1 MPRHRLC
8 SALPWQATL
17 AATRGMVVQ
26 DQILVYPNATHAQLV
41 ATVKAIQRRH
51 RPDAILW

>member
-1 MPRHRLC
+1 
-8 SALPWQATL
+8 
-17 AATRGMVVQ
+17 MVVQ